1 MSNMDRINPFAESNL
16 TEHIAA
22 EDFVS
27 IFSPAILEHTTALFS
42 QGNVI
47 LAGTPGTG
55 KSMLLALIKPET
67 RIAYFRAGNE
77 FPIQGSLRKFVSAG
91 INLTRAGAQDFGHRL
106 SVGNVIG
113 EEPIDLTL
121 FFADFFNYYLVYD
134 LLINLRTYLDEEL
147 SPLQKEKGL
156 NITQQSLDKVST
168 KIGEASCWFGYM
180 NQVMSFE
187 SLLKTI
193 DDRLTAYRS
202 YFNFNIKELPQGIR
216 DSKTAIGEPIAKVV
230 SILREQKL
238 FDSDTAVF
246 IRVDQVEELYHL
258 EAQHGLGESY
268 RQILNKALAMRDK
281 RVSYRLGM
289 RHYALEADMHVFGTG
304 SKLEEERD
312 FFIVNLDDVLKREEN
327 KKGWRFPLLAN
338 DIFARRLRSAGY
350 LVPNDKSAVKDVF
363 DNPAPRDALARQYA
377 GKAVE
382 RALELDEGWP
392 QPWKDYLAKLASKN
406 PLSAKQGEAWARQRG
421 KNDVTTNI
429 PTGTPPWEELSKRW
443 WRKERNE
450 HALLMIASKSGQ
462 RMIWSGDMDLYE
474 LSSGNVLIF
483 ITLCRHIWQ
492 AWLRSDAQV
501 NGGRRL
507 PRIEQIAQATGIYD
521 ASRSWFEKV
530 IPQGFNG
537 HSRQAHVRVLG
548 EWFAKRMIADKAM
561 SNPGHN
567 GFSLTREDFESD
579 EIVAEWLKLAT
590 GFGDLVSSPH
600 TTKLKDRKT
609 RIKWYLAPI
618 LSPYFRIPHIHTK
631 EPIYTSTAEIRK
643 LLLLETLPVGVSSRQ
658 SRPERGSEKNIT
670 QLSLFSDPKNT

>member
-1 MSNMDRINPFAESNL
+1 MDRTNPFAESNL

-27 IFSPAILEHTTALFS
+27 IFSPVILEHAAALFS

-67 RIAYFRAGNE
+67 RIAYFRAGQD
-77 FPIQGSLRKFVSAG
+77 FPVQEGQRKFISAG

-113 EEPIDLTL
+113 EEPLDLTL

-134 LLINLRTYLDEEL
+134 LLVNLRTYLDDEL

-156 NITQQSLDKVST
+156 RITQQSLDKVSA
-168 KIGEASCWFGYM
+168 KIGSASCWFGYLD
-180 NQVMSFE
+180 NTTGFDA
-187 SLLKTI
+187 LLKSI
-193 DDRLTAYRS
+193 ENRLTAYRS
-202 YFNFNIKELPQGIR
+202 YFNFNTKELAQSIR
-216 DSKTAIGEPIAKVV
+216 ESKTAVGEPIAKVA
-230 SILREQKL
+230 SILRDERL
-238 FDSDTAVF
+238 IDPDTAVF
-246 IRVDQVEELYHL
+246 VRVDQVEELYHL
-258 EAQHGLGESY
+258 EAQHRLGESY

-312 FFIVNLDDVLKREEN
+312 FFIVDLDDVLKRSEN

-363 DNPAPRDALARQYA
+363 GAPASRDALARQYA

-382 RALELDEGWP
+382 RLLDFEEVWP
-392 QPWKDYLAKLASKN
+392 NAWRSYLTKLASEN

-421 KNDVTTNI
+421 KESVTTNI
-429 PTGTPPWEELSKRW
+429 PGDVPPWEESSKRW
-443 WRKERNE
+443 WKKERNE

-462 RMIWSGDMDLYE
+462 RLIWSGDMDLYE
-474 LSSGNVLIF
+474 LSSGNVLNF

-501 NGGRRL
+501 DRGRRL
-507 PRIEQIAQATGIYD
+507 PQIEQTAQATGIFD

-537 HSRQAHVRVLG
+537 HSRQANVRVLG

-567 GFSLTREDFESD
+567 GFSVTREDFESD

-590 GFGDLVSSPH
+590 GFGDLVSAPH
-600 TTKLKDRKT
+600 TTKLKDRKI

-631 EPIYTSTAEIRK
+631 EPIYTSTTELRK
-643 LLLLETLPVGVSSRQ
+643 LLSLEALPVGVSSRQ
-658 SRPERGSEKNIT
+658 SRPERSNEASNM
-670 QLSLFSDPKNT
+670 QLSLFSDLKNS

>member
-1 MSNMDRINPFAESNL
+1 MDRTNPFAESNL

-27 IFSPAILEHTTALFS
+27 IFSPVILEHATALFS

-67 RIAYFRAGNE
+67 RVAYFRAGQT
-77 FPIQGSLRKFVSAG
+77 FPVQENQRKFISAG

-106 SVGNVIG
+106 SVGNVAG
-113 EEPIDLTL
+113 EEPLDLTL

-134 LLINLRTYLDEEL
+134 FLSNLRAYLDEEL
-147 SPLQKEKGL
+147 QPLQREKGL
-156 NITQQSLDKVST
+156 HVTNESLDKISE
-168 KIGEASCWFGYM
+168 KIGAAPCWFGYLEGTTCF
-180 NQVMSFE
+180 SA
-187 SLLKTI
+187 LLKSI
-193 DDRLTAYRS
+193 ENRLTAYRS
-202 YFNFNIKELPQGIR
+202 YFNFNTKELADSIR
-216 DSKTAIGEPIAKVV
+216 KSKTAIGEPIAKVV
-230 SILREQKL
+230 SILRDGRL
-238 FDSDTAVF
+238 IDSDTAVF

-258 EAQHGLGESY
+258 EAQHGLGQSY

-312 FFIVNLDDVLKREEN
+312 FFVVDLDDVLKRNEN
-327 KKGWRFPLLAN
+327 KRGWRFPLLAN

-350 LVPNDKSAVKDVF
+350 LVPNEKSAVKDVF
-363 DNPAPRDALARQYA
+363 GTPASRDSIAKQYA
-377 GKAVE
+377 GRAIE
-382 RALELDEGWP
+382 RALDFDSDWP
-392 QPWKDYLAKLASKN
+392 EEWKNYLKDLASDN
-406 PLSAKQGEAWARQRG
+406 LLSAKQGEAWARQKG
-421 KNDVTTNI
+421 KEGITRNI
-429 PTGTPPWEELSKRW
+429 PTSTPPWEEASKRW

-462 RMIWSGDMDLYE
+462 RLIWSGDMDLYE
-474 LSSGNVLIF
+474 LSSGNVLNF

-492 AWLRSDAQV
+492 AWLRSDAQIDS
-501 NGGRRL
+501 GRRL
-507 PRIEQIAQATGIYD
+507 PKIDRLSQATGIYD

-537 HSRQAHVRVLG
+537 HSRQANVRVLG
-548 EWFAKRMIADKAM
+548 EWFAKRMLTDKAM

-579 EIVAEWLKLAT
+579 EVVAEWLKLAT
-590 GFGDLVSSPH
+590 GFGDLVSAPH

-609 RIKWYLAPI
+609 RIKWYLAPV

-631 EPIYTSTAEIRK
+631 EPIYTTTVELRK
-643 LLLLETLPVGVSSRQ
+643 LLSLEALPVGVSSRQ
-658 SRPERGSEKNIT
+658 SRPEREENEHRS
-670 QLSLFSDPKNT
+670 QLSLFSDPQDG